1 MNEDISNFIDDKF
14 PIDIGYEVVKSFN
27 LFDSFNLR
35 GHETDFIDLI
45 VDESNIDAAVIADMF
60 LSILNKKL
68 NYIISQHGITLCDTN
83 DIAFKNELLLGLLR
97 LQSLE
102 SYEFCVTVISTEVSK
117 VEKLCTILAEYTSIS
132 LYRYMDLIENA
143 TLSLLISIENLYSQH
158 TSDDKPELNSE
169 LLKNIKDFFVIYDG
183 EYFIREFAR
192 HATLGYEYSLYYPI
206 IKEDIMSCE
215 DIEEKAVN
223 IIGSVLMAE
232 DTYRVPINKCREI
245 VRDISGDANEV
256 TVLNSLIDKHLTNYY
271 NLKKDMNEKK

>member
-35 GHETDFIDLI
+35 GHETDFIDLL
-45 VDESNIDAAVIADMF
+45 VDESNIDAAVITDMF

-83 DIAFKNELLLGLLR
+83 DITFKNELLLGLLR

-117 VEKLCTILAEYTSIS
+117 VEKLCTVLAEYTSIS
-132 LYRYMDLIENA
+132 LYRYMDLIESA
-143 TLSLLISIENLYSQH
+143 TLSLLNSIENLYSQH
-158 TSDDKPELNSE
+158 TDDDKPELNSE

-192 HATLGYEYSLYYPI
+192 HTTLGYEYSLYYPI